1 MKVWNLRKV
10 FDQFSKKNEDIPC
23 VEQRNIPTIFRIL
36 SIHATMGNIE
46 IASRQLGIP
55 RNADLDFEIFVEMAS
70 KFIAEKDE
78 ETTKYE
84 LKEAFR

>member
-1 MKVWNLRKV
+1 
-10 FDQFSKKNEDIPC
+10 
-23 VEQRNIPTIFRIL
+23 
-36 SIHATMGNIE
+36 MGNIE